1 MEKPQ
6 SPDSPV
12 WRTSAEV
19 TRQPSDAMAAQII
32 EYMTSADQHTAKQ
45 QAIYNQLQHIWSKAE
60 RGGGQPSV
68 RILDLFRQQLEDTFA
83 AADAASAQPIE
94 VCFVETP
101 EKNVEKFKQMFQ
113 EFGEI
118 EQPGKSQKYYI
129 NPDDYQGEAAAGDVA
144 VARALLKTSSLADID
159 KLINP
164 DLIKVVAGLPH
175 HREIV
180 EEWEI
185 EAKYKVCVWLIAL
198 LPTETMREYR
208 EPPLFT

>member
-1 MEKPQ
+1 MEKSQ
-6 SPDSPV
+6 SPDR
-12 WRTSAEV
+12 RTSAEV
-19 TRQPSDAMAAQII
+19 PRQPSDAMAAQII

-45 QAIYNQLQHIWSKAE
+45 QAIHNQHIWSKAE

-94 VCFVETP
+94 VCFAETP

-129 NPDDYQGEAAAGDVA
+129 NPDDYHGEAAAGDVA

-159 KLINP
+159 KFIT
-164 DLIKVVAGLPH
+164 DLRRAVARLPH
-175 HREIV
+175 YREMV

-198 LPTETMREYR
+198 LPTETMRQYR

>member
-1 MEKPQ
+1 MEKSQ
-6 SPDSPV
+6 SPD
-12 WRTSAEV
+12 RQTSAEV

-45 QAIYNQLQHIWSKAE
+45 QAIHNQLQHIWSKAE

-94 VCFVETP
+94 VCFAETP

-159 KLINP
+159 KFIT
-164 DLIKVVAGLPH
+164 DRRRAVASLPH
-175 HREIV
+175 YREIV

>member
-1 MEKPQ
+1 MEKSQ
-6 SPDSPV
+6 SPDRQTS
-12 WRTSAEV
+12 RTSAEV
-19 TRQPSDAMAAQII
+19 TRQPSDAMAVQII
-32 EYMTSADQHTAKQ
+32 EHMTSADQHTAKQ

-94 VCFVETP
+94 VCFAETP

-159 KLINP
+159 KFIT
-164 DLIKVVAGLPH
+164 DRRRAVARLPH
-175 HREIV
+175 YREMV

-198 LPTETMREYR
+198 LPTETMRQYR